1 MRVDALVLGAGSSG
15 SAAALALARAGLRVA
30 LVESR
35 VASEAGARW
44 INGVPPWMFAAAGL
58 PAPRPPILRGGSD
71 AAARRFVMAD
81 PSAEVRVVLDPA
93 PIAQIDMRALTASL
107 QADALAAGV
116 QILDQTRLL
125 DVERRDRR
133 VVAARLDGA
142 HAGLVHAS
150 LFVDASGMRGVLRD
164 HSERLRR
171 WAPPLRR
178 DDLCSA
184 AQRTFAVRDAA
195 GAAAFLRD
203 HDLRPGDAFSRVGV
217 AGGFSTLMV
226 QIDESMHEVEVLTGV
241 IADDAAPSGEALL
254 RKFVEASPWIGD
266 ERFGGAGV
274 IPLRRAWPL
283 LGADGVALI
292 GDAACQVFPAHG
304 SGVGTGLIA
313 AKLLADAVGRRGD
326 PGDDDGLWAYTL
338 RWHRGVGAIT
348 AGYDCFRRLTQRM
361 QAHETTAV
369 MAAGLVTEG
378 SAHAG
383 LDQRMPLEDPRELIA
398 MAAGA
403 WKEPRLALRLA
414 PQAARM
420 QAVAALSRRFPRND
434 VPGALATWA
443 AAMQRVSGDG

>member
-15 SAAALALARAGLRVA
+15 AAAARALARAGLRVV
-30 LVESR
+30 LVDSQ
-35 VASEAGARW
+35 AADQAGARW
-44 INGVPPWMFAAAGL
+44 VNGVPPWMFAAAGL
-58 PAPRPPILRGGSD
+58 QPPRPPVLRGGEQ
-71 AAARRFVMAD
+71 AAERRFVMAD
-81 PSAEVRVVLDPA
+81 PTGEVRVVLDPA

-107 QADALAAGV
+107 QADAVAAGV
-116 QILDQTRLL
+116 QILDRTRLRS
-125 DVERRDRR
+125 VEHRDRR
-133 VVAARLDGA
+133 VVAVELEGTHPGR
-142 HAGLVHAS
+142 VHAS
-150 LFVDASGMRGVLRD
+150 LFVDASGNRGALRD
-164 HSERLRR
+164 HSAQLRR
-171 WAPPLRR
+171 WTSPLRR

-184 AQRTFAVRDAA
+184 AQRTFAIADDA
-195 GAAAFLRD
+195 GAAAFLRA

-226 QIDESMHEVEVLTGV
+226 QLDESMEEVEVLTGT
-241 IADDAAPSGEALL
+241 IAGHGGPTGESLL
-254 RKFVEASPWIGD
+254 REFVAASPWVGL

-313 AKLLADAVGRRGD
+313 AKLLADAVGGRGD

-338 RWHRGVGAIT
+338 AWHRGVGAVT
-348 AGYDCFRRLTQRM
+348 AAYDSFRRMTQTLS
-361 QAHETTAV
+361 AHETTAV

-378 SAHAG
+378 SANAG
-383 LDQRMPLEDPRELIA
+383 LDQRMPLDDPRALIA

-403 WKEPRLALRLA
+403 WKEPKLALRLA
-414 PQAARM
+414 PEAARM
-420 QAVAALSRRFPRND
+420 QAVAALSRRFPRNP

-443 AAMQRVSGDG
+443 AAMQRVAGDA